1 MVVPS
6 KGYISREITKLDRLI
21 KRTSCP
27 SAMVIFDEHD
37 AGNFFAWK
45 GSLLKEAGRST
56 FWFRQY
62 LEYLFEVAAGHATVG
77 RALAENKDRGD
88 RRARSQETITS
99 QRPSRGD
106 RSASASRARSRS
118 RGPSRS
124 RYPSSSDDEHF
135 SDSPAPSAHTMGTA
149 ISRSTSAT
157 SLSSHNFSAP
167 PPKTAPTTS
176 ASASRARSR
185 SRGPSRS
192 RYPSSSD
199 DEHFSDS
206 PAPSA
211 HTMGTAISRSTS
223 ATSLSSHNFSAPP
236 PKTAPTTLPVPPEL
250 VGLYDT
256 ALFQLVKVS
265 VSQRVWA
272 ILKNY
277 TGNGDQFVRR
287 IVKKFGRYTP
297 LRALRLLTEDQV
309 QVHGSQSFQQV
320 YNTQIE
326 LKYGAMALPQEQFE
340 CVLMLVKFAP
350 RLRDE
355 VVYHLEDN
363 QLAWTMYNVC
373 QYMDRREPPRQ
384 QYQYQ
389 QPKAPSHPY
398 QGYSGSQYSG
408 SQCQGSPYGSQYSQP
423 DPAPPARPQGK
434 RAISIRSFGRRS
446 CKNQ

>member
-106 RSASASRARSRS
+106 R
-118 RGPSRS
+118 
-124 RYPSSSDDEHF
+124 
-135 SDSPAPSAHTMGTA
+135 
-149 ISRSTSAT
+149 
-157 SLSSHNFSAP
+157 
-167 PPKTAPTTS
+167 S

>member
-21 KRTSCP
+21 KRTLCP
-27 SAMVIFDEHD
+27 LAMVIFDEHD

-45 GSLLKEAGRST
+45 GSLLKEAGRLT

-106 RSASASRARSRS
+106 RLALASRARSRS

-124 RYPSSSDDEHF
+124 RYPLLSDDEHF
-135 SDSPAPSAHTMGTA
+135 SDLPAPLAHTMGTA
-149 ISRSTSAT
+149 IPRSTLAT
-157 SLSSHNFSAP
+157 L
-167 PPKTAPTTS
+167 
-176 ASASRARSR
+176 
-185 SRGPSRS
+185 
-192 RYPSSSD
+192 
-199 DEHFSDS
+199 
-206 PAPSA
+206 
-211 HTMGTAISRSTS
+211 
-223 ATSLSSHNFSAPP
+223 LLSHNFSAPP

-256 ALFQLVKVS
+256 ALFQLVKVL
-265 VSQRVWA
+265 VLQRVWA

-309 QVHGSQSFQQV
+309 QVHGLQLFQQV

-389 QPKAPSHPY
+389 QPKAPLHPY
-398 QGYSGSQYSG
+398 QGYLGSQYLG

-434 RAISIRSFGRRS
+434 RAISIRLFGRRS